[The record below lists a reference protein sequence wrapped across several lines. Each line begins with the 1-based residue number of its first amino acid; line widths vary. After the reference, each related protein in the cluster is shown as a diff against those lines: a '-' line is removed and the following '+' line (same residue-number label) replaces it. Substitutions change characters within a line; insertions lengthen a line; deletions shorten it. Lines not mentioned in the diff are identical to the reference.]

1 MLKNWN
7 NIFQIIRAN
16 EIANRFVKVFSVDVL
31 VKGATFILLPVY
43 LHLMTQSEVGTFN
56 YLFSFIQTL
65 TILLIFGLST
75 PQSKLYHDYKGS
87 ERGQLL
93 FSINLVLAVFLILI
107 LTPVYCFRID
117 FRIIDFLFEQPI
129 PYHTYRWPL
138 LLGIITSVLSYML
151 LNYLL
156 TSENIKRVQQYNLFR
171 LFLSNGIVIAI
182 LWLSKGDKVLSRLTI
197 YYICEIFLVVC
208 FVSVYIKQFIP
219 VFNYKLIR
227 KVLSLSLPVFLLAI
241 ISTVQGFS
249 DKFFVQ
255 QKTDMSAL
263 AVYTLG
269 ITIASVC
276 SLIIMSF
283 QNIWLPI
290 FFKEKDVAVNFRKTK
305 KMVKLIVVAF
315 TILAIV
321 MIAGIKV
328 AIKFTI
334 IPAAYSEVLVIL
346 PFLFLSQ
353 IILVVNALFGNYF
366 IYFERTMLGAL
377 TGGSV
382 YVICFILNF
391 LLIPRYGIPGAVASL
406 LCGNV
411 ILVTVVYL
419 VVKRLYRK
427 NKNRKHESADY
438 SIVVP
443 E

>member
-1 MLKNWN
+1 MVNHLD
-7 NIFQIIRAN
+7 NIFQIIRTN

-43 LHLMTQSEVGTFN
+43 LHLMTQNEVGTFN

-75 PQSKLYHDYKGS
+75 PQSKMYHDYKGV

-93 FSINLVLAVFLILI
+93 FSIHLVFVVFLILI
-107 LTPVYCFRID
+107 LIPVYCFQLD
-117 FRIIDFLFEQPI
+117 FRLINFLFEQPI
-129 PYHTYRWPL
+129 PYHKYRWPI
-138 LLGIITSVLSYML
+138 LLGVVTSTMSYML

-156 TSENIKRVQQYNLFR
+156 TSENIKRVQRYNLFR

-182 LWLSKGDKVLSRLTI
+182 LYLSNGDKVLSRLTV
-197 YYICEIFLVVC
+197 YYACEMILVGC
-208 FVSVYIKQFIP
+208 FVSVYVKQFIP
-219 VFNYKLIR
+219 CFNYKLIK
-227 KVLSLSLPVFLLAI
+227 KVLSFSLPVFLLAL

-269 ITIASVC
+269 VTIASVC
-276 SLIIMSF
+276 SLVIMSF

-290 FFKEKDVAVNFRKTK
+290 FFKEKNVAINFRKTK
-305 KMVKLIVVAF
+305 KMAKLIVIAF
-315 TILAIV
+315 ITLSFV

-328 AIKFTI
+328 ALQFNV
-334 IPAAYSEVLVIL
+334 IPVVYSEVLDIL

-353 IILVVNALFGNYF
+353 IILAVNALLGNYF
-366 IYFERTMLGAL
+366 IYFERTMLGTL

-382 YVICFILNF
+382 YVICFALNF
-391 LLIPRYGIPGAVASL
+391 LLIPRYGIPGAVVSL
-406 LCGNV
+406 LCGNI
-411 ILVTVVYL
+411 ILITTVYL
-419 VVKRLYRK
+419 IVKGLYRK
-427 NKNRKHESADY
+427 NKNRKYENFDY